1 MLFEAKERLEGLTYN
16 IDFGERG
23 WEYTGKGI
31 RMSTTQKRPS
41 YKRFSTLLSLIVVFP
56 TTKLTRNTVIN
67 KTTMTGHLLEQW
79 HPIHLQSRQ
88 ALMILGC
95 QSGQQN
101 SLQPS

>member
-1 MLFEAKERLEGLTYN
+1 MLVEAKERLEGLTYN

-31 RMSTTQKRPS
+31 RMSTTQKKAILQKFLNTFVPHCS
-41 YKRFSTLLSLIVVFP
+41 FP
-56 TTKLTRNTVIN
+56 DN
-67 KTTMTGHLLEQW
+67 KIDTQYCDKQNHTGHLLEQW
-79 HPIHLQSRQ
+79 HPIHLQSRL

>member
-31 RMSTTQKRPS
+31 RMSTTQKRPF
-41 YKRFSTLLSLIVVFP
+41 YKRFSTPLSLTVVFP

-67 KTTMTGHLLEQW
+67 KTTLVTYL
-79 HPIHLQSRQ
+79 S
-88 ALMILGC
+88 
-95 QSGQQN
+95 SGI
-101 SLQPS
+101 PSIFKADKH